1 MNRSYE
7 QLSFADLIETPKPT
21 SPIYLKYQQVQDKYP
36 SSIILMRIGDFYEAM
51 GDNAEYVANLLDIT
65 LTGRLVGNGI
75 RISMCGFPYHMTK
88 EYVEKILIDKSVVV
102 IEDNQEFYIISHE
115 EARK

>member
-1 MNRSYE
+1 MKSSYE
-7 QLSFADLIETPKPT
+7 QLSFIDLIETPKPT

-51 GDNAEYVANLLDIT
+51 GDNAEYVADLLDIT

-75 RISMCGFPYHMTK
+75 RVSMCGFPYFVT
-88 EYVEKILIDKSVVV
+88 ENYINKILNDKSVVV